1 MRSLHPQHN
10 TKMSQTL
17 RLFVNDKRISTAVLT
32 NKGGFLQ
39 VFPEKKTFTS
49 EEAWRTS
56 WKHICFP
63 EVRVDTK
70 MNAQPAAVA
79 KGKKQPESPRFN
91 PKEWSHA
98 YTHTYTA
105 PAGSYY
111 IGDLCYALGD
121 DVYDKVFGD
130 VGGYDAGLYTN
141 KTTGGFFLVSG
152 TAYGDGLYR
161 GSDYKEFAV
170 DAGII
175 GIAPMS
181 LAKKGTEG
189 GHVYTFKEPVKC
201 RFGDGVFRFTSG
213 TTRLVID
220 TEGNDEKDD
229 DYDY

>member
-1 MRSLHPQHN
+1 MRTLHPQHSP
-10 TKMSQTL
+10 KMSQTL

-32 NKGGFLQ
+32 KKGKFLQ

-63 EVRVDTK
+63 EVRVETK
-70 MNAQPAAVA
+70 QNPSRTVAQ
-79 KGKKQPESPRFN
+79 GKKEPSSPRYN
-91 PKEWSHA
+91 PKEWTHT
-98 YTHTYTA
+98 YTYTYTA

-130 VGGYDAGLYTN
+130 VGGYDGGLYTY
-141 KTTGGFFLVSG
+141 KPTGDFFLVAG

-201 RFGDGVFRFTSG
+201 RFGDGLFRFTSG
-213 TTRLVID
+213 TTRLVIN
-220 TEGNDEKDD
+220 TENDDCD
-229 DYDY
+229 CDYDEY